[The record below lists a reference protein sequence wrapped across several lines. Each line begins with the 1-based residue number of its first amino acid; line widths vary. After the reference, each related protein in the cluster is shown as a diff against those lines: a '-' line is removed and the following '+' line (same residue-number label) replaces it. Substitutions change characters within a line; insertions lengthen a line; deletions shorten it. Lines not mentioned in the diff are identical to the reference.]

1 MSKMGDNVVKNEKE
15 LIKKAERD
23 YIQECL
29 QKDET
34 ARQQDQQAKVQK
46 RKKNL
51 EMLHYLESQV
61 SEKKKR

>member
-1 MSKMGDNVVKNEKE
+1 MGDNVVKNEKE

-29 QKDET
+29 QKDEA

-51 EMLHYLESQV
+51 EMLHYLE
-61 SEKKKR
+61 